1 MTSLLA
7 QIDSPAQLRQLE
19 RKQLDQLAIEIRELI
34 IDQIQQTGGHISSN
48 LGVVELTLALHYVFN
63 TPEDHLVWDVGH
75 QSYAHKILTGRR
87 DQLHTMRQP
96 GGLSGFPQAQRK

>member
-48 LGVVELTLALHYVFN
+48 LG
-63 TPEDHLVWDVGH
+63 
-75 QSYAHKILTGRR
+75 
-87 DQLHTMRQP
+87 
-96 GGLSGFPQAQRK
+96 LSS